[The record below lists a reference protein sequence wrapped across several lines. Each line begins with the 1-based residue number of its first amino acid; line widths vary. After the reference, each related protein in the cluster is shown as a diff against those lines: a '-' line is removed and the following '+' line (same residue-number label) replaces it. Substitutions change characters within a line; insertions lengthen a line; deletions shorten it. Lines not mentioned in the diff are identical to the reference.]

1 MPRTIIVIGIKAKE
15 LWIIIFRVA
24 AIIPADRLLAAVLAI
39 CAMTGLHG
47 GYYNS
52 SWRGD
57 GGGLAVVMLYHCL
70 DVLGHHALYRLAGGD
85 AAAYLGAAHGVQVGM
100 DVGDRGRHGG
110 GIDLIARPRIDGYA
124 VVGDDILAVGP
135 AVERQ
140 PVVGADE
147 QGEAGTG
154 MQL

>member
-1 MPRTIIVIGIKAKE
+1 MCTA
-15 LWIIIFRVA
+15 LN
-24 AIIPADRLLAAVLAI
+24 
-39 CAMTGLHG
+39 C
-47 GYYNS
+47 

-57 GGGLAVVMLYHCL
+57 DGGLAVVALYHCL
-70 DVLGHHALYRLAGGD
+70 DVLGHHALYRLSGGD

-100 DVGDRGRHGG
+100 DVGDRWRHGG
-110 GIDLIARPRIDGYA
+110 GIDLIAWPRIDGYA

-147 QGEAGTG
+147 QGEAGMG